1 MTNPHSLDG
10 ADICIL
16 GGTGSLGQRLFRRI
30 LTGECGHP
38 ASITILSRDEAKQHY
53 MRLDFLNAAAATDEI
68 IYRESTNRVRF
79 AIGDVRRYEDIR
91 RAADRADVIFHA
103 AAYKQV
109 PACEYHAGAAVDTNV
124 YGALNLVRA
133 LREGSQRTRTV
144 VGIST
149 DKACKPVNVMGMTK
163 ALQERVLS
171 QANLEAPWVRLV
183 NVRYGNVMASRGS
196 AIPLFVS
203 LVRQGTPIAITD
215 ERMTR
220 FLMTLDQ
227 SVDLIFAALTIG
239 LPGET
244 WVPMVPSAR
253 VVDIARA
260 VAGDPA
266 WPLTV
271 SGVRPGE
278 KIHEILVSEEE
289 MSRTTLDGEWLV
301 IMPILPE
308 LRSSRT
314 SSGPLPFTFEFS
326 SEHDTL
332 GYEALSALFTRHKLT
347 IATAPLDDE
356 FHK

>member
-1 MTNPHSLDG
+1 MTGPLSLEG
-10 ADICIL
+10 AEVCIL

-30 LTGECGHP
+30 LTGESGQP
-38 ASITILSRDEAKQHY
+38 TSITILSRDEAKQHY
-53 MRLDFLNAAAATDEI
+53 MRLEFLNAASATDDI
-68 IYRESTNRVRF
+68 IYRESVQRVRF
-79 AIGDVRRYEDIR
+79 AIGDVRSYEDVR

-109 PACEYHAGAAVDTNV
+109 PTCEYFAGAAVDTNV

-133 LREGSQRTRTV
+133 LREGTRRTRAV

-163 ALQERVLS
+163 ALQERILVQGS
-171 QANLEAPWVRLV
+171 LEAPWVRFV

-203 LVRQGTPIAITD
+203 RVRQGAQVPITD

-227 SVDLIFAALTIG
+227 SVDLIFAALEAGMT
-239 LPGET
+239 GET
-244 WVPMVPSAR
+244 WLPMVPSAR

-260 VAGDPA
+260 VAGDPK
-266 WPLTV
+266 WPVAIT
-271 SGVRPGE
+271 GIRPGE

-289 MSRTTLDGEWLV
+289 TPRTVLAGSYLV
-301 IMPILPE
+301 ILPILPE
-308 LRSSRT
+308 LRTARGST
-314 SSGPLPFTFEFS
+314 GPLPFTGEYS
-326 SEHDTL
+326 SEQGTL
-332 GYEALSALFTRHKLT
+332 AYEELCRLLTRHELT
-347 IATAPLDDE
+347 AQTAPAGAE
-356 FHK
+356 FYK